1 MHVDVS
7 HVLVQG
13 AVNGFASRQPVVGVL
28 VAVLPGAR
36 LTHWARPR
44 AGRSRARRSRAGR
57 SRAGRSRAA
66 IIRRGLPTRCPMM
79 VPAFI
84 WWGPKGQRVP
94 WRGRNWKPVALYRGQ
109 QAAQERWGPA
119 AGAVRPRLPVRGQA
133 TLCLLSIARNN
144 LCRLL
149 GQQGGKT

>member
-7 HVLVQG
+7 HVFMQG
-13 AVNGFASRQPVVGVL
+13 AENGFASRQPVVGVPL
-28 VAVLPGAR
+28 ASLPGTR
-36 LTHWARPR
+36 FTHWARPR
-44 AGRSRARRSRAGR
+44 G
-57 SRAGRSRAA
+57 GRSRAA
-66 IIRRGLPTRCPMM
+66 IIRGGLPMLSPMR
-79 VPAFI
+79 VPASM

-133 TLCLLSIARNN
+133 TLCLLSIRNN